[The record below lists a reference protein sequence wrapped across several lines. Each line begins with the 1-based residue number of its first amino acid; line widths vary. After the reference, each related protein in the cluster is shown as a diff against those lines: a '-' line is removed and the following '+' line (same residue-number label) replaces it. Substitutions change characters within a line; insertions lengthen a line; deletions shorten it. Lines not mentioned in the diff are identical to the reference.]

1 MAQPKQPVSINGIE
15 FDALI
20 TEDRGLEA
28 TVPEYAVEDGFSVS
42 DTIIIGTETLSMT
55 LFITDTPVTW
65 FSRHGSGRGRTE
77 SIVKQLEELFYTK
90 TPVTVVTSD
99 RTFSDMAIESIS
111 FSKNAET
118 GYAREIPISLRKIR
132 ITKARTTTIPDS
144 YGKSGDT
151 GASAGTANTST
162 ANSGSTP
169 SSNNSASSSGEA
181 ETKSSI
187 LYSVAK
193 STGLLGE

>member
-1 MAQPKQPVSINGIE
+1 MAQPKQPVSINGVE

-28 TVPEYAVEDGFSVS
+28 TVPEYAVEDGFAVS

-55 LFITDTPVTW
+55 LYITDTPVTW

-90 TPVTVVTSD
+90 EPVTVVTSD
-99 RTFSDMAIESIS
+99 RTYTDMAIETIS
-111 FSKNAET
+111 FSKSVET

-144 YGKSGDT
+144 YGKSGAT
-151 GASAGTANTST
+151 GESAGTANTTVATSGGST
-162 ANSGSTP
+162 A
-169 SSNNSASSSGEA
+169 SNDSASTGGEA
-181 ETKSSI
+181 ESKSSI
-187 LYSVAK
+187 LYSAAN
-193 STGLLGE
+193 SMGLLGE

>member
-1 MAQPKQPVSINGIE
+1 MARPKQPVSINGVE

-55 LFITDTPVTW
+55 LFVTDTPVTW

-77 SIVKQLEELFYTK
+77 SVVKQLEELFYTK
-90 TPVTVVTSD
+90 EPVTVVTSD
-99 RTFSDMAIESIS
+99 RTYTDMAIESIS

-144 YGKSGDT
+144 YGKSGAT
-151 GASAGTANTST
+151 GESAGTANTST
-162 ANSGSTP
+162 ATSSGGSSTNS
-169 SSNNSASSSGEA
+169 SADSSGEA

-187 LYSVAK
+187 LYSAAN
-193 STGLLGE
+193 SMGLIGG

>member
-1 MAQPKQPVSINGIE
+1 MARPKQPVSINGVE

-28 TVPEYAVEDGFSVS
+28 TVPEYAIEDGFAVS
-42 DTIIIGTETLSMT
+42 DTIIIGTESLSMT
-55 LFITDTPVTW
+55 LYVTDTPVTW

-90 TPVTVVTSD
+90 TPVTVMTSD
-99 RTFSDMAIESIS
+99 RTYTDMAIESIS
-111 FSKNAET
+111 FSKSAET

-144 YGKSGDT
+144 YGKSGAT
-151 GASAGTANTST
+151 GESTGTANTST
-162 ANSGSTP
+162 ANSGGSST
-169 SSNNSASSSGEA
+169 SNNSAASSGEM

-187 LYSVAK
+187 LYSAAK
-193 STGLLGE
+193 STGLLEE